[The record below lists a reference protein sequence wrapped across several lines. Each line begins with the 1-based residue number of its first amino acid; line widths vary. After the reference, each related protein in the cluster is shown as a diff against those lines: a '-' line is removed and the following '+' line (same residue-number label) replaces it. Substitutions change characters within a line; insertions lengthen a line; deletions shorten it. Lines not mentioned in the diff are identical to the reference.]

1 MKTGISKSTENRT
14 HGRRGARNALPLA
27 LALLLTSCGTV
38 YATETEAPAYK
49 EAPAETP
56 YGVSSD
62 CSCGCPYCCPPE
74 DPAEGIGR
82 VMPEAPVIRSDA
94 LDYTNGVYWGWDGR
108 YCDLWEMELFAKVM
122 YLEFWGTSPECC
134 EAGCDAMLRL
144 LESGE
149 YGNTLSG
156 LMSAEYAPGKYVY
169 SVYPDVWTTDYD
181 EEGLNEMRALCKE
194 RFSVGPV
201 WIAPYFRK
209 DCYHDWATPAYN
221 LDNVFF
227 SVASWGE

>member
-1 MKTGISKSTENRT
+1 MNTNNGISKPTERPT
-14 HGRRGARNALPLA
+14 SGRHVGHKALPLL
-27 LALLLTSCGTV
+27 LALLCASSV
-38 YATETEAPAYK
+38 AISAAKAQEPIPEEDAPESPSRAC
-49 EAPAETP
+49 E
-56 YGVSSD
+56 
-62 CSCGCPYCCPPE
+62 CGCVYCCT
-74 DPAEGIGR
+74 DGPAEGVGR
-82 VMPEAPVIRSDA
+82 VSASIIRTDA
-94 LDYTNGVYWGWDGR
+94 LDYTNGVLWGWDGR

-149 YGNTLSG
+149 YGDTLG
-156 LMSAEYAPGKYVY
+156 ELMSAEYTPGKYVY
-169 SVYPDVWTTDYD
+169 SVYPAVETTDYD
-181 EEGLNEMRALCKE
+181 EDGLNEMRTLCKE

-209 DCYHDWATPAYN
+209 DHYHEWGTPAYN
-221 LDNVFF
+221 LNNVFF

>member
-1 MKTGISKSTENRT
+1 MF
-14 HGRRGARNALPLA
+14 GRPRRYRLFSLVLA
-27 LALLLTSCGTV
+27 LVSVLLVAINAAKAQEPAS
-38 YATETEAPAYK
+38 AERRSET
-49 EAPAETP
+49 
-56 YGVSSD
+56 
-62 CSCGCPYCCPPE
+62 CSCGCAYCCLKS
-74 DPAEGIGR
+74 AEPTGGIGR
-82 VMPEAPVIRSDA
+82 QETPAVALTDA
-94 LDYTNGVYWGWDGR
+94 LDYTNGVIYGWDGR

-149 YGNTLSG
+149 YGNTLGG

-169 SVYPDVWTTDYD
+169 SVYPDVWTTKYD
-181 EEGLNEMRALCKE
+181 EDGLAEMRALCEE
-194 RFSVGPV
+194 RFSIGPV

-209 DCYHDWATPAYN
+209 DYYHDWAIPAYN

-227 SVASWGE
+227 SVTSWGE

>member
-1 MKTGISKSTENRT
+1 MNTNNGISKPTERPT
-14 HGRRGARNALPLA
+14 SGRHVRHKALPLL
-27 LALLLTSCGTV
+27 LALLCASSV
-38 YATETEAPAYK
+38 AISAAKAQEPIPVEDAPESPSRAC
-49 EAPAETP
+49 E
-56 YGVSSD
+56 
-62 CSCGCPYCCPPE
+62 CGCVYCCT
-74 DPAEGIGR
+74 DGPAEGVGR
-82 VMPEAPVIRSDA
+82 VLSKAPAPVLRTDA
-94 LDYTNGVYWGWDGR
+94 LDYTNGVLWGWDGR

-149 YGNTLSG
+149 YGDTLG
-156 LMSAEYAPGKYVY
+156 ELMSAEYAPGKYVY
-169 SVYPDVWTTDYD
+169 SVYPAVETTDYD
-181 EEGLNEMRALCKE
+181 EDGLNEMRTLCKE

-209 DCYHDWATPAYN
+209 DHYHEWGTPAYN
-221 LDNVFF
+221 LNNVFF

>member
-1 MKTGISKSTENRT
+1 MNTTNGISKPTERPT
-14 HGRRGARNALPLA
+14 SGRHVGHKALPLL
-27 LALLLTSCGTV
+27 LALLCASSV
-38 YATETEAPAYK
+38 AISAAKAQEPIPE
-49 EAPAETP
+49 EDTP
-56 YGVSSD
+56 ESPSRA
-62 CSCGCPYCCPPE
+62 CECGCVYCCAE
-74 DPAEGIGR
+74 EPAEGVGR
-82 VMPEAPVIRSDA
+82 VPAPIIRTDA
-94 LDYTNGVYWGWDGR
+94 LDYTNGVLWGWDGR

-149 YGNTLSG
+149 YGDTLG
-156 LMSAEYAPGKYVY
+156 ELMSAEYAPGKYVY
-169 SVYPDVWTTDYD
+169 SVYPAVETTDYD
-181 EEGLNEMRALCKE
+181 EDGLNEMRTLCKE

-209 DCYHDWATPAYN
+209 DHYHEWGTPAYN
-221 LDNVFF
+221 LNNVFF